1 MKFRTWRV
9 VKGKYGGEAFSGEG
23 ALKFGGRWNSRGTP
37 LVYTSESLSLA
48 TLEILAG
55 GISMPLLSKYVKIP
69 VDFDASLIE
78 SFSVGSLPKEW
89 TNYPPSIKTQKIGDN
104 WVKESRSV
112 VLKVPSVVIKE
123 EFNYLI
129 NPFHSDFNKIFIGKP
144 EAFSFD
150 KRLLSDPQKTF
161 LQKPA

>member
-23 ALKFGGRWNSRGTP
+23 ALKFGGRWNSIGTP

-48 TLEILAG
+48 TLEILTG

-69 VDFDASLIE
+69 VDFEGSLVE
-78 SFSVGSLPKEW
+78 SLEIASLPKEW

-112 VLKVPSVVIKE
+112 VLKVPNVVIKE

-129 NPFHSDFNKIFIGKP
+129 NPVHPDFSKLSIGKP
-144 EAFSFD
+144 EVFSFD
-150 KRLLSDPQKTF
+150 RRLLSNH
-161 LQKPA
+161 